1 MTNLCIITFQV
12 QMTFFLKAKHLEYS
26 IGYLSEILTVL
37 YFAFREKE
45 PELLRSGELLM
56 REFEE

>member
-1 MTNLCIITFQV
+1 VHYHISSPNDTFL
-12 QMTFFLKAKHLEYS
+12 TLGIL
-26 IGYLSEILTVL
+26 GYLSEILTVL
-37 YFAFREKE
+37 YFTFREKE

>member
-1 MTNLCIITFQV
+1 
-12 QMTFFLKAKHLEYS
+12 MTFFLKAKHLEYS